1 MITNTGKKLI
11 AKYLINQAPA
21 FASYIAVGC
30 GVAPLESSSQLGD
43 YATKDSLVFETQRMP
58 IISRGYIVDNDQA
71 KIVLTAELP
80 SEERYEITEIGI
92 YPAMANNLAPNTDSK
107 MLFKFGAAEEW
118 RINGTGLITLV
129 PIKLEPTISST
140 QYQGSAIG
148 SIFRANAD
156 NAGFDTVYRTENF
169 QRPRFQNEKIFIR
182 SNTSDDIYL
191 SGLNLDLSENSPS
204 DEISVAFA
212 ILDNDET
219 SAARPD
225 SVTLTLVFKSGTEE
239 TPKYATG
246 TFVATHNQAGRDLA
260 TNRYVVVSKKIN
272 ELTVE
277 SGFDFKSISQA
288 QISVSATATSPA
300 TTAGFYVALDG
311 VRLENKTS
319 INPLYGLV
327 AYSPIVNV
335 DANDN
340 AVTIVKQ
347 PNTSNLI
354 EFRFNVGV

>member
-30 GVAPLESSSQLGD
+30 GVAPLASSSQLGD

-107 MLFKFGAAEEW
+107 MLFKFGTAEEW
-118 RINGTGLITLV
+118 LINGTGTITSITDRV
-129 PIKLEPTISST
+129 ATTISST
-140 QYQGSAIG
+140 TNIA

-156 NAGFDTVYRTENF
+156 NAGFDTVYRIENF

-182 SNTSDDIYL
+182 SSTADGIYL
-191 SGLNLDLSENSPS
+191 SGLNLDLSESSPS

-219 SAARPD
+219 STNKPD
-225 SVTLTLVFKSGTEE
+225 TVTVKLKFKDAGQN
-239 TPKYATG
+239 YAEAS
-246 TFVATHNQAGRDLA
+246 FVADDASSSIDLA
-260 TNRYVVVSKKIN
+260 TNRYIVVSKKISDFS
-272 ELTVE
+272 TD
-277 SGFDFKSISQA
+277 SDFDFRSISQA
-288 QISVSATATSPA
+288 QVSVSATATSPA

-319 INPLYGLV
+319 TNPLYGLV

-335 DANDN
+335 DADNN
-340 AVTIVKQ
+340 AVTIIKQ